1 MWLHAFSAALQ
12 VVPLNGPLLAKSNCH
27 ICKRFVFPT
36 DLCNP
41 FTVLCPE
48 KSGNK
53 LIFCASGNVKQE
65 EGELCVGQGAGCRQ
79 GGKKV
84 DKAPS
89 CAHTSLP
96 GTFCPQKSSTHPH
109 TSGVFWG
116 RGSYGLGRACKRIGE
131 IPAKSHTGR

>member
-1 MWLHAFSAALQ
+1 MWLHAFSAALH

-48 KSGNK
+48 KSSNK

-65 EGELCVGQGAGCRQ
+65 EGELRVGQGAGCRQ
-79 GGKKV
+79 GRRRWTKHHL
-84 DKAPS
+84 
-89 CAHTSLP
+89 AHTPPYQALSVL
-96 GTFCPQKSSTHPH
+96 KSQALIPIHQVYF
-109 TSGVFWG
+109 GAG
-116 RGSYGLGRACKRIGE
+116 EAMGLGE
-131 IPAKSHTGR
+131 PAKE